1 MISLINEQSP
11 LPEYHAQENVD
22 FKCNVSKEEYCNM
35 IEKTKA
41 YIREGDIFQGV
52 ISRRF
57 EAEYN
62 SSLMNAYRVLRT
74 TNPSPYMYFI
84 QSEAVS
90 YTHLILLQ
98 TLQIKKGKICSNE

>member
-52 ISRRF
+52 IS
-57 EAEYN
+57 
-62 SSLMNAYRVLRT
+62 
-74 TNPSPYMYFI
+74 
-84 QSEAVS
+84 
-90 YTHLILLQ
+90 
-98 TLQIKKGKICSNE
+98 KKI